1 MQRLRRWSIGPAM
14 ACVLL
19 AVPSFALAQATAT
32 ATSAAK
38 KAGKV
43 APAAPVDLN
52 TASAAELQAV
62 PGIGA
67 STAKKIIAGR
77 PYSSVGDL
85 SKSGLSAKQI
95 AAFSS
100 NVKVSGAAPA
110 AAVPAPAPA
119 AKTAAAA
126 PAAAA
131 PAAAASTT
139 TAATKSAKSAA
150 ATGTPAPGGGPG
162 VVWVNTETKV
172 FHRQGDKYYG
182 TTKHGKYMSEAD
194 AVAAGYHETKQK

>member
-1 MQRLRRWSIGPAM
+1 V
-14 ACVLL
+14 ACLLL
-19 AVPSFALAQATAT
+19 AVPGLGSAQSTAT
-32 ATSAAK
+32 ATSAK
-38 KAGKV
+38 KSGKM
-43 APAAPVDLN
+43 APVAPVDLN

-85 SKSGLSAKQI
+85 SKAGLSSKQI

-100 NVKVSGAAPA
+100 NVKVGS
-110 AAVPAPAPA
+110 
-119 AKTAAAA
+119 A

-131 PAAAASTT
+131 PAPAAAAAPTPAAPAAANKMAST
-139 TAATKSAKSAA
+139 AKSAA
-150 ATGTPAPGGGPG
+150 PTATGTPAAGGGPG
-162 VVWVNTETKV
+162 MVWVNTETKV
-172 FHRQGDKYYG
+172 YHYQGDKYYG

-194 AVAAGYHETKQK
+194 AKAAGYHASKQK

>member
-1 MQRLRRWSIGPAM
+1 MQRLRRWSLGPAV
-14 ACVLL
+14 ACLLL
-19 AVPSFALAQATAT
+19 AVPGLGSAQSTAT
-32 ATSAAK
+32 ATSAK
-38 KAGKV
+38 KSGKM
-43 APAAPVDLN
+43 APVAPVDLN

-85 SKSGLSAKQI
+85 SKAGLSSKQI

-100 NVKVSGAAPA
+100 NVKVGS
-110 AAVPAPAPA
+110 
-119 AKTAAAA
+119 A

-131 PAAAASTT
+131 PAPAAAAAPTPAAPAAANKMAST
-139 TAATKSAKSAA
+139 AKSAA
-150 ATGTPAPGGGPG
+150 PTATGTPAAGGGPG
-162 VVWVNTETKV
+162 MVWVNTETKV
-172 FHRQGDKYYG
+172 YHYQGDKYYG

-194 AVAAGYHETKQK
+194 AKAAGYHASKQK